1 MNVMRDDYVAA
12 TYNTTYMY
20 TTQYTHVHN
29 MRACIRTHV
38 KTRVHYVAVTLKE
51 RTASRANDTLETY
64 LPTYKHATTKIC
76 IMYTR
81 LLKPFYQICH
91 YLIISVVF

>member
-1 MNVMRDDYVAA
+1 MK
-12 TYNTTYMY
+12 
-20 TTQYTHVHN
+20 HVNAIMTITWLRRTRHT
-29 MRACIRTHV
+29 RTHV
-38 KTRVHYVAVTLKE
+38 THVSYIAHGVAADTR
-51 RTASRANDTLETY
+51 RNGTANRANDTLETY